1 MKERIMLIKLSD
13 RITRVANG
21 RIALACLVIFL
32 AFTIIVLPAQSS
44 KAKLYSGTAGSPD
57 TTFFYTAGDLYKT
70 AEAYGQAGRNEYI
83 KARFTF
89 DLIWPQVY
97 MAFLTTAISWL
108 FLRLDLDG
116 ELWKRVNLVP
126 IFGVLFDY
134 LENISTSIVMARY
147 PDPTPI
153 ISSLAPIFTFV
164 KWIFMGC
171 SLLLLLYG
179 SVRVVW
185 KLLRAK

>member
-1 MKERIMLIKLSD
+1 MLIKLSD
-13 RITRVANG
+13 RITRVTNG
-21 RIALACLVIFL
+21 KIALVCLVIFL
-32 AFTIIVLPAQSS
+32 AFTIIVLPAQSA
-44 KAKLYSGTAGSPD
+44 KAKLYSGAAGSPD
-57 TTFFYTAGDLYKT
+57 TTFFYTAGDLYKI
-70 AEAYGQAGRNEYI
+70 AEAYDQAGRNEYI

-108 FLRLDLDG
+108 YHRLDMDG

-134 LENISTSIVMARY
+134 LENISTSIVMARF
-147 PDPTPI
+147 PSPTPI

-164 KWIFMGC
+164 KWILMGC
-171 SLLLLLYG
+171 SLLLLMYG
-179 SVRVVW
+179 SVRVIW
-185 KLLRAK
+185 KQLHAK

>member
-1 MKERIMLIKLSD
+1 MLIKLSD
-13 RITRVANG
+13 RITRITNG
-21 RIALACLVIFL
+21 KIALVCLVIFL

-44 KAKLYSGTAGSPD
+44 KARLYNGTAGSPD

-70 AEAYGQAGRNEYI
+70 AEAYGQLGRNEYI

-89 DLIWPQVY
+89 DLIWPLVY
-97 MAFLTTAISWL
+97 LAFLTTAISWL
-108 FLRLDLDG
+108 YHRLDLSG

-134 LENISTSIVMARY
+134 LENISTSIVMARF
-147 PDPTPI
+147 PSPTPI

-164 KWIFMGC
+164 KWILMGC

-179 SVRVVW
+179 SVMVLW
-185 KLLRAK
+185 KLLKAK

>member
-1 MKERIMLIKLSD
+1 MLIKMSD
-13 RITRVANG
+13 RITRVTNG
-21 RIALACLVIFL
+21 RIALVCLVIFL
-32 AFTIIVLPAQSS
+32 AFTMIVLPAQSA
-44 KAKLYSGTAGSPD
+44 KARLYSGTAGSPD
-57 TTFFYTAGDLYKT
+57 TTFFYTAGDLYKI
-70 AEAYGQAGRNEYI
+70 AEAYGQAGRSEYI

-108 FLRLDLDG
+108 YHRLDLDG

-134 LENISTSIVMARY
+134 LENISTSIVMARF
-147 PDPTPI
+147 PSPTPI

-164 KWIFMGC
+164 KWILMGC
-171 SLLLLLYG
+171 SLLLLMYG
-179 SVRVVW
+179 SVRVIW
-185 KLLRAK
+185 KQLHAK

>member
-1 MKERIMLIKLSD
+1 MLIKLSD
-13 RITRVANG
+13 RITRVTNG
-21 RIALACLVIFL
+21 SLALACLAIFL

-70 AEAYGQAGRNEYI
+70 AETYGEAGRSEYI

-89 DLIWPQVY
+89 DLIWPLVY
-97 MAFLTTAISWL
+97 LAFLTTSISWL
-108 FLRLDLDG
+108 YHRLDLDG

-147 PDPTPI
+147 PDLTPI
-153 ISSLAPIFTFV
+153 ISTLAPVFTFV
-164 KWIFMGC
+164 KWILMGC
-171 SLLLLLYG
+171 SFVLLMYG
-179 SVRVVW
+179 SVRVIW
-185 KLLRAK
+185 KLLKAK

>member
-1 MKERIMLIKLSD
+1 MLVKLSD
-13 RITRVANG
+13 RITRVTNG
-21 RIALACLVIFL
+21 KIALVCLVIFL
-32 AFTIIVLPAQSS
+32 AFTTIVLPAQSS
-44 KAKLYSGTAGSPD
+44 KASVYSGGAGSPD
-57 TTFFYTAGDLYKT
+57 TTFFYTAGDLYKI

-97 MAFLTTAISWL
+97 LAFLTTAISWL
-108 FLRLDLDG
+108 YHRLDLDG

-134 LENISTSIVMARY
+134 LENISASIVMARY

-153 ISSLAPIFTFV
+153 ISSLAPVFTFV
-164 KWIFMGC
+164 KWILMGC
-171 SLLLLLYG
+171 SILLILYG
-179 SVRVVW
+179 SARVIW
-185 KLLRAK
+185 KLLKAK